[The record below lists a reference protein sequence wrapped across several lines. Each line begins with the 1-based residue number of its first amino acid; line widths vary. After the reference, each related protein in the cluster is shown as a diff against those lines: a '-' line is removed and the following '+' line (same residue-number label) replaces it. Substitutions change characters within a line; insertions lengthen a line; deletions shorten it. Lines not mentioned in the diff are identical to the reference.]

1 MRQGLKVSVAVPV
14 GNAGPATD
22 SFDACVRSLLELP
35 PDEYEVIFAD
45 DGSTDGTRKRLD
57 ALAATRSNVRVLHL
71 ERTGNPAHGRN
82 AALSVALGEFVF
94 LMNAHDRLEPGSLQR
109 LFERAKETEADVL
122 VGRLAGDGP
131 PAAAF
136 TRDRDRADLLRDRLL
151 TAVTAHKLFR
161 REFIETHQLRFADR
175 ALSEQAFVL
184 RAYLSAKVIAVAAG
198 HVVCHL
204 AHGAPGAEPEPG
216 DWDLVAGLSAIM
228 DIVEA
233 QTEPGVQRDR
243 IAAHFFRSVALRR
256 LGPPFLGLTPE
267 RQELLYGHLKAITA
281 TRFPGSL
288 DTHLPVHLRA
298 RAALL
303 RTGDAKGIADLA
315 RAAQGTRLG
324 AELGD
329 LRWAGH
335 VLSLTLTAELLAPDG
350 SPMVFAA
357 EGDRV
362 WWVPPSRVDRLDPAL
377 REVTEAA
384 GEVRMEVYVR
394 HSETGEMHFLPVT
407 GDVERLPVEGG
418 VRLRASGE
426 ARFDVGTAAFGRPL
440 DPGVWE
446 VHVRMRGVNPAR
458 TRVVRP
464 DHGVTSAGMMAE
476 YPRRLVVPCWSDKG
490 ELSVCVEPRSFAE
503 SIALVSQA
511 ATVSAHEGAVFVSVP
526 VPYVPPNGGPAAELV
541 LRRVGGR
548 TVVAPAL
555 IEPGEPGRFAGQLIA
570 KLPGGRGGLT
580 RGLWRPK
587 LRMDGS
593 LVDLRFAVET
603 QRGKAVVRTLETPR
617 PPTRWKR
624 LVASVKR
631 RYGMI

>member
-14 GNAGPATD
+14 GNAGPADD

-35 PDEYEVIFAD
+35 PDDYEVIFAD

-57 ALAATRSNVRVLHL
+57 ALAATRPNVRVLHL
-71 ERTGNPAHGRN
+71 DRTGDPAHGRN
-82 AALSVALGEFVF
+82 AALSVALGEYVF
-94 LMNAHDRLEPGSLQR
+94 LMNAHDRLEPGALGR
-109 LFERAKETEADVL
+109 LFDRARETEADVL
-122 VGRLAGDGP
+122 VGRLTGDGP

-151 TAVTAHKLFR
+151 SAVTAHKLFR
-161 REFIETHQLRFADR
+161 REFIETCQLRFADR

-198 HVVCHL
+198 HVVCHV
-204 AHGAPGAEPEPG
+204 APANEPEPG

-228 DIVEA
+228 DIVDA

-243 IAAHFFRSVALRR
+243 IAAHWFRSVALHR
-256 LGPPFLGLTPE
+256 LGPSFLGLPAE

-281 TRFPGSL
+281 ARFPGTL

-303 RTGDAKGIADLA
+303 RTGDAKGVADLA
-315 RAAQGTRLG
+315 RAARGTRLG

-329 LRWAGH
+329 LRWEGH
-335 VLSLTLTAELLAPDG
+335 VLSLTLTAELLNADG

-362 WWVPPSRVDRLDPAL
+362 WWVPPSKVDRLDPAL
-377 REVTEAA
+377 REITEAA
-384 GEVRMEVYVR
+384 HEVRMEVYVR
-394 HSETGEMHFLPVT
+394 HSQTGEMHFLPVT
-407 GDVERLPVEGG
+407 GEVERLPVEGG
-418 VRLRASGE
+418 VRLRASGD

-440 DPGVWE
+440 DAGVWE

-458 TRVVRP
+458 TRVGRP
-464 DHGVTSAGMMAE
+464 DRIITSAGMMAE

-526 VPYVPPNGGPAAELV
+526 VPYVPPNGGPSAELL
-541 LRRVGGR
+541 LRRAGGR

-555 IEPGEPGRFAGQLIA
+555 IEPGEPGKFAGQLIA
-570 KLPGGRGGLT
+570 KLPAGRGGLT
-580 RGLWRPK
+580 RGFWRPR

-593 LVDLRFAVET
+593 LVDLRFVIET

-624 LVASVKR
+624 LVADIRR
-631 RYGMI
+631 RYGMV

>member
-14 GNAGPATD
+14 GNAGPASD

-71 ERTGNPAHGRN
+71 ERTGDPSRGRN

-94 LMNAHDRLEPGSLQR
+94 LMNAHDRLEPGALRR

-122 VGRLAGDGP
+122 VGRLSGDGP
-131 PAAAF
+131 VAAAF

-161 REFIETHQLRFADR
+161 REFVETHQLRFADR

-198 HVVCHL
+198 HVVCHV
-204 AHGAPGAEPEPG
+204 GPTGEPEPG

-233 QTEPGVQRDR
+233 QTEPGGQRDR

-256 LGPPFLGLTPE
+256 LGPPFLGLPAE

-281 TRFPGSL
+281 ARFPETL

-303 RTGDAKGIADLA
+303 RTGDTKGIVDLA
-315 RAAQGTRLG
+315 RAAQGTRLD

-329 LRWAGH
+329 LRWEGH
-335 VLSLTLTAELLAPDG
+335 VLSLALTAELVAADG
-350 SPMVFAA
+350 TPMVFAA
-357 EGDRV
+357 DGDRV

-377 REVTEAA
+377 REITDAA
-384 GEVRMEVYVR
+384 DEVRMEVYVR
-394 HSETGEMHFLPVT
+394 QSETGEMHFLPVT
-407 GDVERLPVEGG
+407 GELRRLPVEGG
-418 VRLRASGE
+418 VRLRASGD

-464 DHGVTSAGMMAE
+464 ERGVTSAGMMAE

-503 SIALVSQA
+503 SIALVSQET
-511 ATVSAHEGAVFVSVP
+511 TVSAHDGAVFVSVP
-526 VPYVPPNGGPAAELV
+526 VPYVPPNGGPSAELV
-541 LRRVGGR
+541 LRRVGGK

-555 IEPGEPGRFAGQLIA
+555 IEPGEPGKFAGQLIA
-570 KLPGGRGGLT
+570 KLPAGRGGLT
-580 RGLWRPK
+580 RGVWRPK

-603 QRGKAVVRTLETPR
+603 QRGRAVVRPLETPR
-617 PPTRWKR
+617 PPTGWKR
-624 LVASVKR
+624 MIASLKR
-631 RYGMI
+631 RYGML

>member
-14 GNAGPATD
+14 GNAGPADD

-35 PDEYEVIFAD
+35 PDDYEVIFAD

-57 ALAATRSNVRVLHL
+57 ALAATRPNVRVLHL
-71 ERTGNPAHGRN
+71 DRTGDPAHGRN
-82 AALSVALGEFVF
+82 AALSVALGEYVF
-94 LMNAHDRLEPGSLQR
+94 LMNAHDRLEPGALGR
-109 LFERAKETEADVL
+109 LFDRAKETEADVL
-122 VGRLAGDGP
+122 VGRLTGDGP

-136 TRDRDRADLLRDRLL
+136 TRDRDRADLLRDKLL
-151 TAVTAHKLFR
+151 SAVTAHKLFR
-161 REFIETHQLRFADR
+161 REFIETIQLRFADR

-198 HVVCHL
+198 HVVCHV
-204 AHGAPGAEPEPG
+204 APSDEPEPG

-243 IAAHFFRSVALRR
+243 IAAHFFRSIALHR
-256 LGPPFLGLTPE
+256 LGPAFLGLPAE

-281 TRFPGSL
+281 QRFPGTL
-288 DTHLPVHLRA
+288 DSHLPVHLRA

-303 RTGDAKGIADLA
+303 RTGDAKGVADLA
-315 RAAQGTRLG
+315 RAARGTRLG
-324 AELGD
+324 AELVD
-329 LRWAGH
+329 LRWEGP
-335 VLSLTLTAELLAPDG
+335 VLSIALTSELLSADG
-350 SPMVFAA
+350 SPMLFEADG
-357 EGDRV
+357 ERV
-362 WWVPPSRVDRLDPAL
+362 WWVPPSKVDRLDPAL
-377 REVTEAA
+377 REITEAA
-384 GEVRMEVYVR
+384 HEVRMEVYVR
-394 HSETGEMHFLPVT
+394 HTQTGEMHFLPVT
-407 GDVERLPVEGG
+407 GEVERLPAEGG
-418 VRLRASGE
+418 VRLRASGD

-458 TRVVRP
+458 TRVHRP
-464 DHGVTSAGMMAE
+464 DHAITSAGMMAE

-526 VPYVPPNGGPAAELV
+526 VPYVPPNGGPSAELL
-541 LRRVGGR
+541 LRRAGGK

-570 KLPGGRGGLT
+570 KLPAGRGGLT

-593 LVDLRFAVET
+593 LVDLRFVVET
-603 QRGKAVVRTLETPR
+603 QRGKAVVRTRETPR

-624 LVASVKR
+624 FVASIRR
-631 RYGMI
+631 RYGMV